1 MQISR
6 RLQLLEPTA
15 VLSKSVPVILN
26 CKAGGG
32 RQRAESDELSKAFDG
47 TGTAPQVLA
56 CEDGTDLRELV
67 RDALKERPPVI
78 VAAGGDG
85 TVSAVAEALRGT
97 STALGVLPL
106 GTLNHFAKDLGLPLD
121 AAQAA
126 RVIAEGR
133 RARVDI
139 GVVNGR
145 SFINNASLGIY
156 PKIVRERT
164 DRQRR
169 FGHSK
174 RTAML
179 WATLAVLDRPALLE
193 LRLELDDRVHD
204 CRAPFVFVG
213 NNDYA
218 LEGFEIGTRPR
229 LDAGQLNVYTTK
241 RCSAGGLLGLA
252 LRAMFGRLRQADDF
266 MKSAVRSLRVES
278 RRPRLAVALDGEL
291 ATLETPLEFKILPK
305 ALQVIVP

>member
-1 MQISR
+1 MR
-6 RLQLLEPTA
+6 LLEPTA
-15 VLSKSVPVILN
+15 VLSKTLPVILN

-32 RQRAESDELSKAFDG
+32 RSRAQVQDVGKAFDG
-47 TGTAPQVLA
+47 SELDPQILP
-56 CEDGTDLRELV
+56 CESGESLRELL
-67 RDALKERPPVI
+67 REKLKERPPVI

-121 AAQAA
+121 PAQAA

-133 RARVDI
+133 RARVDL
-139 GVVNGR
+139 GMVNGR

-164 DRQRR
+164 ERQRR

-179 WATLAVLDRPALLE
+179 WATLAALDRPALLE

-266 MKSAVRSLRVES
+266 MQSAVRSLRVES
-278 RRPRLAVALDGEL
+278 RRPRLTVALDGEL

-305 ALQVIVP
+305 ALQVIAP

>member
-1 MQISR
+1 M
-6 RLQLLEPTA
+6 QLLEPTA

-32 RQRAESDELSKAFDG
+32 HTRAQVEELGKAFDG
-47 TGTAPQVLA
+47 TGIEPEILP
-56 CEDGTDLRELV
+56 CESGGHLRELL
-67 RDALKERPPVI
+67 RETLKDPPPVV

-85 TVSAVAEALRGT
+85 TVSAVAEAVRGT

-106 GTLNHFAKDLGLPLD
+106 GTLNHFAKDLGLPLE

-126 RVIAEGR
+126 RVIAQDR
-133 RARVDI
+133 RVRVDL
-139 GVVNGR
+139 GEVNGR

-156 PKIVRERT
+156 PKIVRERA

-179 WATLAVLDRPALLE
+179 WATLVVLDRPAFLE
-193 LRLELDDRVHD
+193 LRLELDEHVQD

-229 LDAGQLNVYTTK
+229 LDAGKLNVYTTR

-252 LRAMFGRLRQADDF
+252 LRAIFGRLRQADDF
-266 MKSAVRSLRVES
+266 MESSVRSLRVES
-278 RRPRLAVALDGEL
+278 RRARLLVAIDGEVR
-291 ATLETPLEFKILPK
+291 TMDTPLEFRILPG